1 MLEQRIR
8 AILKGVRS
16 LLKKRAEILKLLH
29 DDATAV
35 IGETATTAAAAT
47 TFIGA
52 SAVRPYW
59 RRSRSAPARSQAT
72 VPGSDCGSSAVG
84 VEAAEAVVT
93 ASGGGRCSGG
103 GRSA

>member
-8 AILKGVRS
+8 ASLKGARS
-16 LLKKRAEILKLLH
+16 LLKTRAEILKLLH

-72 VPGSDCGSSAVG
+72 VPGAKTP
-84 VEAAEAVVT
+84 AAA
-93 ASGGGRCSGG
+93 AAAAAAGRREPPSTL
-103 GRSA
+103 S